1 LGATKE
7 DRKEKSANKL
17 PEPWLK
23 INDRRKRDPVL
34 YFHLNL
40 SPFLLNEDTLEWNY
54 VEERS
59 GTSLEGEHMA
69 IAN

>member
-1 LGATKE
+1 MGATKE

-23 INDRRKRDPVL
+23 INDRRKRDLVL
-34 YFHLNL
+34 YVHLNL
-40 SPFLLNEDTLEWNY
+40 SPLLLNEHTLGWDY

-59 GTSLEGEHMA
+59 GVFGKRA
-69 IAN
+69 RGDC